1 MAAVYIL
8 YSKSMDRFYVGS
20 CKDLKKRLKQ
30 HHNKEFDQAFTTKAD
45 DWSLF
50 YQRKNLGYKTPLSL

>member
-8 YSKSMDRFYVGS
+8 YSKSMDSFYVGS

-45 DWSLF
+45 D
-50 YQRKNLGYKTPLSL
+50 